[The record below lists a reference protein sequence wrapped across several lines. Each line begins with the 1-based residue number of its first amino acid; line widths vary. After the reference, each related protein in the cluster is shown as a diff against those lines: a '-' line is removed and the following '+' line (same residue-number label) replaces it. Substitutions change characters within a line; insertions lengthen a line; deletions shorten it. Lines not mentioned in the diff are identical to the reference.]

1 MKFFWLLLLVTGV
14 SQAATPKKR
23 LSIVYFSEVLGP
35 GVANGDGYV
44 PNPDAKGN
52 PRPGF
57 EGYNIWNQFSF
68 RYKFDNGWEPFFNTR
83 FTWTFGE
90 RNRLGSDDGPFRTED
105 QVTGV
110 RKTLWA
116 SGAWS
121 FFAQLGYRLP
131 TSRSTIDAKWNG
143 QVECFCILDWT
154 PNKDWSLGAWIV
166 PRFYVPSAESNTER
180 WRFYVAPYV
189 RRRLGEGEV
198 WLQAFLEQ
206 EIQHNNVMGERAYN
220 FAKRSLNAAYLGVE
234 FNLNPKL
241 ILYPFVRSY
250 NLAKPAWETTA
261 VGTWIIWLAY

>member
-1 MKFFWLLLLVTGV
+1 MSVKPFGPL
-14 SQAATPKKR
+14 
-23 LSIVYFSEVLGP
+23 ELGHSSH
-35 GVANGDGYV
+35 N
-44 PNPDAKGN
+44 
-52 PRPGF
+52 
-57 EGYNIWNQFSF
+57 W
-68 RYKFDNGWEPFFNTR
+68 
-83 FTWTFGE
+83 
-90 RNRLGSDDGPFRTED
+90 
-105 QVTGV
+105 
-110 RKTLWA
+110 
-116 SGAWS
+116 
-121 FFAQLGYRLP
+121 
-131 TSRSTIDAKWNG
+131 STIDAKWNG

-198 WLQAFLEQ
+198 WIQAFLEQ